1 MNYAS
6 SYIPDLAKKKKDLQS
21 LLRKNNTRG
30 WSDYHTQIVRYLKE
44 ECKNV
49 PQLRLPQPE
58 DNLIVQTDVSDKVW
72 SPILKTNLKKIRGY
86 HSGIFSQ
93 TEENYNTMEK
103 EILAIIKGIKK

>member
-1 MNYAS
+1 
-6 SYIPDLAKKKKDLQS
+6 
-21 LLRKNNTRG
+21 
-30 WSDYHTQIVRYLKE
+30 
-44 ECKNV
+44 
-49 PQLRLPQPE
+49 
-58 DNLIVQTDVSDKVW
+58 VQTDVSDKVW